1 MSLRKFFLSVLVFT
15 LVLTCSL
22 HAQTGAGSL
31 SGQVTDS
38 AGKAIANAAV
48 HLMDVSANTSRDT
61 KTDSDGSYSFSQ
73 VRPGTYRLQ
82 IEAPNF
88 KTFVQEKVEILISTP
103 TTANAGL
110 QLGAVTEQ
118 MVVSAEAVPMLNTE
132 DATTGDTFNEK
143 QVKNLPFL
151 ARNVTGLLT
160 LQPGVVYTGASDLDR
175 LSEGTLAGLDQREGV
190 VNGVRGNQMNL
201 TLDGGDSNDWQNH
214 AAFTSSMPVTLDSLQ
229 EFRVTTAGANST
241 DGLASGPQIA
251 LVTKSGTDQFHGNV
265 RWYYRTSGA
274 TANNYFDN
282 LNELPRP
289 RLVRNIGG
297 ASFGGYLIKDRL
309 FFFAD
314 FEDRQ
319 DRSQVLAGP
328 QEVPSDALR
337 DGALIYACA
346 GTKTE
351 TPEEVCPAGSV
362 QGITSSHSFAAGNI
376 GLTPAQVK
384 AIDPLGLGINSNMLT
399 YMTLFP
405 HGNAPGQSN
414 DGGLAFNAF
423 SFNAPDKISNNIYT
437 ARLDYNI
444 TRDGHHSVF
453 VRGSLAGISD
463 DLTPGNF
470 PGQPVASTLLNNS
483 RGITAGY
490 TAQLTPKLINSLH
503 YTFAR
508 LGEAESGSTSPAF
521 SIRFFTANTA
531 FNRGF
536 SRAVPTN
543 EVKDDLSWSHGK
555 HTFQLGGGI
564 LFIRN
569 HRIDNANSFAAF
581 QANPGNC
588 NDCGN
593 LQTSILNSTAMG
605 GLGFQAGQGPADSNT
620 FNASYLMLTG
630 SVNFAAATFFANP
643 HTGTFLP
650 AGTPDTREFAQ
661 NAFNG
666 YFQDNFKLKSNLN
679 VVLGLRYE
687 YMSPPWET
695 NGFEVA
701 PSVNIYEWFLQREE
715 DAAAGIGSNS
725 SPLLSWNPAGK
736 ANGQFSWYQPNLANF
751 SPHIGIAYS
760 PGYSEGFLAHLFGGP
775 GKSSIRAGAGIYYDQ
790 IGQALAVQSDLA
802 GSPGTSTNLS
812 ESTTGLGLSTAPRFS
827 GSCNDGG
834 CTGLPSLTSY
844 FAAPTSA
851 TFPFFPATGTATQ
864 AFGVDPHLRTP
875 YVVSASLD
883 WQREIGKG
891 VVLDVG
897 YVGTFGRRLL
907 TKSDFAEALPLKDLA
922 SGMDIYQA
930 YDKIVALAGAGKG
943 FNVVSSPNIAPDN
956 VTQLQTIQ
964 SIPFFNNLM
973 PNMPASL
980 ASFINTLNSFPG
992 ATPLAI
998 TPSQALSLTPTQA
1011 FYSFAFLDLQ
1021 TSLGSPS
1028 WSCALFA
1035 LDTGPTSAS
1044 LPISSPWN
1052 TKLDP
1057 TGTGN
1062 VLYTPQF
1069 NGLGGWSNFG
1079 YSAYHSLQIG
1089 VRKSR
1094 GNLTFAANYVFSKSL
1109 DNASS
1114 PENGDLNPGGNGAFN
1129 GLIYTP
1135 WDLRQNRS
1143 LSDFNVKHNFSGSFG
1158 YALPFGRG
1166 QHFGSS
1172 AGRVKNALLGN
1183 WEVSG
1188 LVRWRSGFP
1197 LSPSDGFNF
1206 PTDFFLS
1213 SPAALAAPL
1222 STQVTRTG
1230 AAVNFIPNLFSNPQT
1245 ALNSVAPT
1253 LPGFSGARNVLI
1265 GPAFADFDADVHKS
1279 FEMPWSEH
1287 QHLQIRISAFNV
1299 FNSVNFSDN
1308 ISLDPTLT
1316 NTFGQFTNTI
1326 GNRQGG
1332 ARQME
1337 FAARFEF

>member
-1 MSLRKFFLSVLVFT
+1 MSLRRLVFS
-15 LVLTCSL
+15 VVVFIFAFIASAR
-22 HAQTGAGSL
+22 AQTGAGSL
-31 SGQVTDS
+31 SGQVTDPNH
-38 AGKAIANAAV
+38 KAVDNASV
-48 HLMDVSANTSRDT
+48 HLIDASTKGSRDT
-61 KTDSDGSYSFSQ
+61 KTDSSGSYSFSQ
-73 VRPGTYRLQ
+73 VRPGIYRLQ
-82 IEAPNF
+82 VEAANF
-88 KTFVQEKVEILISTP
+88 KTFVQAKVEILISTP
-103 TTANAGL
+103 TTLNASL
-110 QLGAVTEQ
+110 ELGAVTEQ
-118 MVVSAEAVPMLNTE
+118 VVVSAEAVPTINTE

-160 LQPGVVYTGASDLDR
+160 LQPGVVFTGASDLDR
-175 LSEGTLAGLDQREGV
+175 LSEGTLAGLDMREGV
-190 VNGVRGNQMNL
+190 VNGVRGNQMNM

-241 DGLASGPQIA
+241 DGQASGPQIS

-282 LNELPRP
+282 LNGLPRP

-297 ASFGGYLIKDRL
+297 ASLGGYLIKDRL

-319 DRSQVLAGP
+319 DRSQILAGP
-328 QEVPSDALR
+328 QQVPSDALR
-337 DGALIYACA
+337 DGALIYACSDPA
-346 GTKTE
+346 QCPGGTVQGLTASHI
-351 TPEEVCPAGSV
+351 VPAG
-362 QGITSSHSFAAGNI
+362 AM

-384 AIDPLGLGINSNMLT
+384 TIDPAGLGIDSAMLK

-414 DGGLAFNAF
+414 DNGLAFNAF
-423 SFNAPDKISNNIYT
+423 SFNAPSDKSNNIYT

-444 TRDGHHSVF
+444 TRNGHHTLF

-463 DLTPGNF
+463 DLTPGQF

-490 TAQLTPKLINSLH
+490 TAELTPNLINTLH

-508 LGEAESGSTSPAF
+508 LGEAESGNTSPAF
-521 SIRFFTANTA
+521 SIRFFSPNTA

-536 SRAVPTN
+536 SRTVPTN

-555 HTFQLGGGI
+555 HTFQMGGGVA
-564 LFIRN
+564 FIRN
-569 HRIDNANSFAAF
+569 NRIDDTNSFAAF

-593 LQTSILNSTAMG
+593 LQTNLQNSF
-605 GLGFQAGQGPADSNT
+605 GLTDGQLPSNANT

-630 SVNFAAATFFANP
+630 SINFAGATFFANP
-643 HTGTFLP
+643 HTDTFLP
-650 AGTPDTREFAQ
+650 AGTPDVRHFAQ
-661 NAFNG
+661 NNING
-666 YFQDNFKLKSNLN
+666 YFQDNFKLKPNLN

-701 PSVNIYEWFLQREE
+701 PTVNIYDWFLQREE
-715 DAAAGIGSNS
+715 DAASGIGSNA
-725 SPLLSWNPAGK
+725 SPLLSWNVAGK
-736 ANGQFSWYQPNLANF
+736 ANGQYSWYQPNLANF

-790 IGQALAVQSDLA
+790 IGEALAVQSDLG

-812 ESTTGLGLSTAPRFS
+812 ESTTGLGLATAPRFS
-827 GSCNDGG
+827 GSCTDTG
-834 CTGLPSLTSY
+834 CTGLPSLNSY
-844 FAAPTSA
+844 FPAPTSA
-851 TFPFFPATGTATQ
+851 TFPFFPSTGTSTQ
-864 AFGVDPHLRTP
+864 AFAVDPHLRTP
-875 YVVSASLD
+875 YVISLTFD
-883 WQREIGKG
+883 WQRELAKG
-891 VVLDVG
+891 LVLDVG
-897 YVGTFGRRLL
+897 YVGTLGRRLL

-922 SGMDIYQA
+922 SGMDINQA
-930 YDKIVALAGAGKG
+930 YQKIIALAGTGKG
-943 FNVVSSPNIAPDN
+943 FNVVASPNIDPGN
-956 VTQLQTIQ
+956 LTQLKTIQ
-964 SIPFFNNLM
+964 TIPFFNDMM
-973 PNMPASL
+973 PNMPKSL
-980 ASFINTLNSFPG
+980 ASFINTLDGFGIDPG
-992 ATPLAI
+992 I
-998 TPSQALSLTPTQA
+998 TQAQALTLTPTQA

-1035 LDTGPTSAS
+1035 LDTGPTSGS
-1044 LPISSPWN
+1044 IPVSSPWN
-1052 TKLDP
+1052 SKLDP
-1057 TGTGN
+1057 SGTGN

-1079 YSAYHSLQIG
+1079 FSAYHSLQIS

-1114 PENGDLNPGGNGAFN
+1114 PENGDLNPGGNGTFN

-1143 LSDFNVKHNFSGSFG
+1143 LSDFNVKHNFNASFG

-1166 QHFGSS
+1166 QRFGSS
-1172 AGRVKNALLGN
+1172 AGRITNALIGN

-1206 PTDFFLS
+1206 PTDFFLTG
-1213 SPAALAAPL
+1213 PGQLL
-1222 STQVTRTG
+1222 QNLTTQVTRTG
-1230 AAVNFIPNLFSNPQT
+1230 PAVNNIPNLFANPQT
-1245 ALNSVAPT
+1245 ALNAIAPV
-1253 LPGFSGARNVLI
+1253 LPGFSGSRNVLI
-1265 GPAFADFDADVHKS
+1265 GPAFADFDADIHKS
-1279 FEMPWSEH
+1279 FAMPWSER

-1299 FNSVNFSDN
+1299 FNSVNFSDA
-1308 ISLDPTLT
+1308 ISLDPTIA

-1326 GNRQGG
+1326 GNLQGG